1 MKSKPNI
8 VILVIDCFRACELY
22 HNKGRKLNVPFL
34 NKLSKVS
41 YTYRRAI
48 APSTWTLPSCASILS
63 GLLPTEHNLNF
74 ANSRLKTSIHTLP
87 ELLNKLGYRTACFTA
102 NPLFTYQNGLARG
115 FDEIYNIYEQ
125 PIENS
130 LPFKENVINLQEI
143 ELPKN
148 FGEYI
153 HVLRKFSR
161 QGNFI
166 KNIINA
172 IIYFNKSSLG
182 LFKKDKGA
190 QKIKSKISEWLEL
203 RQLSINDPFFL
214 YIHFM
219 ELHEWYYPLISY
231 NLCYSLLNIHKMVK
245 YIKEV
250 RKVHFTSRNLLEN
263 YQYSEKSIEYLRELY
278 RRELEYLDKV
288 VCELYKEIN
297 SYGENVFVV
306 TADHGQQLYE
316 HNILGHSMKFYNV
329 NLHVPLII
337 KTVEEHQRFID
348 RFVSLKDLPKT
359 LLDYLRLDMNFP
371 GYSFLPEKIHNYPSC
386 VFSETIA
393 DPILDLRIRN
403 PKQYELRGYSL
414 KSILESMFGG
424 LSVYYKNY
432 HYIFL
437 TNGKVEIYDFEK
449 DYFEKENLYG
459 NIKIPN
465 ELLNNIKTK
474 YLKIKTANAG
484 RKKIIGRRDK
494 I

>member
-1 MKSKPNI
+1 MSGKPNI
-8 VILVIDCFRACELY
+8 IISVMDCFRACELY
-22 HNKGRKLNVPFL
+22 HSKRKLNMPFL
-34 NKLSKVS
+34 DKLSKVS
-41 YTYRRAI
+41 YTYKRAI

-63 GLLPTEHNLNF
+63 GLSPTEHHLNF
-74 ANSRLKTSIHTLP
+74 ANSRLKAGIHTLP
-87 ELLNKLGYRTACFTA
+87 ELLNKFGYRTACFTA

-148 FGEYI
+148 FKEYI
-153 HVLRKFSR
+153 HILRKFSR
-161 QGNFI
+161 QRNFI
-166 KNIINA
+166 ENIINA

-190 QKIKSKISEWLEL
+190 QEIKSKISEWLE
-203 RQLSINDPFFL
+203 RCQSSMNSPFFL

-219 ELHEWYYPLISY
+219 EPHEWYYPLISY
-231 NLCYSLLNIHKMVK
+231 NFCYSLLNMHKMVK

-250 RKVHFTSRNLLEN
+250 HKVHFTSRNLLES
-263 YQYSEKSIEYLRELY
+263 YRYDEKSIDYLRELY
-278 RRELEYLDKV
+278 RRESQYLDKV
-288 VCELYKEIN
+288 LRSLYKLIN
-297 SYGENVFVV
+297 SYGENVFVI
-306 TADHGQQLYE
+306 TGDHGQQLYE
-316 HNILGHSMKFYNV
+316 HNVLGHSMKFYNV

-348 RFVSLKDLPKT
+348 KFVSLKDLPKT
-359 LLDYLRLDMNFP
+359 LLDYLGLCENFP
-371 GYSFLPEKIHNYPSC
+371 GRSFLPEKIHNYPSY
-386 VFSETIA
+386 VFSQTIA

-414 KSILESMFGG
+414 ESILESMFGG
-424 LSVYYKNY
+424 LSVYYGNY

-449 DYFEKENLYG
+449 DYFEKENLYRRT
-459 NIKIPN
+459 KLPK
-465 ELLNNIKTK
+465 ELLSNIKTQ
-474 YLKIKTANAG
+474 YLKVKIANTI
-484 RKKIIGRRDK
+484 RKSKGKI
-494 I
+494 

>member
-1 MKSKPNI
+1 MPF
-8 VILVIDCFRACELY
+8 ID
-22 HNKGRKLNVPFL
+22 
-34 NKLSKVS
+34 KLSKFS
-41 YTYRRAI
+41 YAYRRAI

-63 GLLPTEHNLNF
+63 GLSPTEHGLNF
-74 ANSRLKTSIHTLP
+74 TNTRLKAGIHTLP
-87 ELLNKLGYRTACFTA
+87 ELLNKFGYRTACFTA

-125 PIENS
+125 PVENS

-148 FGEYI
+148 FKEYI
-153 HVLRKFSR
+153 HILRKFSR

-166 KNIINA
+166 ENIINA

-190 QKIKSKISEWLEL
+190 QEIKSKISEWLE
-203 RQLSINDPFFL
+203 RCQSSMNSPFFL

-219 ELHEWYYPLISY
+219 EPHEWYYPLISY
-231 NLCYSLLNIHKMVK
+231 NFCYSLLNMHKMVK

-250 RKVHFTSRNLLEN
+250 RKVHFTSRNLLES
-263 YQYSEKSIEYLRELY
+263 YRYDEKSIDYLRELY
-278 RRELEYLDKV
+278 RRESQYLDKV
-288 VCELYKEIN
+288 LRSLYKLIN
-297 SYGENVFVV
+297 SYGENVFVI
-306 TADHGQQLYE
+306 TGDHGQQLYE
-316 HNILGHSMKFYNV
+316 HNVLGHSMKFYNV

-348 RFVSLKDLPKT
+348 KFVSLKDLPKT
-359 LLDYLRLDMNFP
+359 LLDYLGLCENFP
-371 GYSFLPEKIHNYPSC
+371 GRSFLPEKIHNYPSY
-386 VFSETIA
+386 VFSQTIA

-414 KSILESMFGG
+414 ESILESMFGG
-424 LSVYYKNY
+424 LSVYYGNY

-449 DYFEKENLYG
+449 DYFEKENLYRRT
-459 NIKIPN
+459 KLPK
-465 ELLNNIKTK
+465 ELLSNIKTQ
-474 YLKIKTANAG
+474 YLKVKIANTI
-484 RKKIIGRRDK
+484 RKSKGKI
-494 I
+494 